1 MEIKRNNIKK
11 QLPLLGAVFFAIMTY
26 SQSNVILPK
35 TSAIPAA
42 VSKENKF
49 LLGENGTL
57 NIEGTGSLMV
67 FTNGV
72 LTVKDAI
79 TNLGDGSN
87 FVIQSDANL
96 IQVNNTNTNT
106 GNLISEREFKIGVDR
121 KQYNYVGTPVAFAS
135 GQTYKTIFPGSS
147 NTMALYHNQTSNT
160 FSTSSGANIP
170 GRGLAVKEP
179 PATTILTDG
188 KTTAQFKG
196 VPQTGEIIFGIANR
210 DINSTTYGYNLVG
223 NPYPSNIDLIKL
235 YALNGGNSQNN
246 ISSSFYLWDNNAN
259 DIFVQQ
265 GSSYN
270 GQAYAI
276 YNALPGA
283 QGTGTAAVGLRN
295 ANVPPPKSPTNIIKV
310 GQGFMT
316 KSLKTTYPFK
326 FDNTV
331 RTAETSPVDF
341 LGKTGSVVED
351 DRYWLRLTAPSGITS
366 TIAVVHYPGG
376 NNLFG
381 PEDSRSLGGSDAL
394 YTVVENEKLAIDGRN
409 TMILTDVI
417 SLGSQH
423 FVSDTYSIA
432 IDDAEGI
439 FANGQNIYL
448 KDIQTGIL
456 TNLSQGIYSFAANAG
471 ESMGRFEILYKP
483 ESILATDSTHTEE
496 LTLYRDGEDFV
507 IQAQSKKMTAL
518 ELSDTSG
525 RLMYRMQ
532 PNSKK
537 VILPAQSLIRGVYIL
552 KISQGME
559 MTMKKIIR

>member
-1 MEIKRNNIKK
+1 MKK
-11 QLPLLGAVFFAIMTY
+11 QLPILFAVLFAQMSY
-26 SQSNVILPK
+26 SQD
-35 TSAIPAA
+35 
-42 VSKENKF
+42 
-49 LLGENGTL
+49 GTL
-57 NIEGTGSLMV
+57 KIEGTGSLKV
-67 FTNGV
+67 FTTAA
-72 LTVKDAI
+72 LTVKDKI
-79 TNLGDGSN
+79 TNLGDGAN

-96 IQVNNTNTNT
+96 IQINNSNANT
-106 GNLISEREFKIGVDR
+106 GNLISEREFKIGAER

-135 GQTYKTIFPGSS
+135 GQSYKTIFPGST
-147 NTMALYHNQTSNT
+147 NATALYHNQTSNT

-210 DINSTTYGYNLVG
+210 DTGSSTYGYNLVG

-246 ISSSFYLWDNNAN
+246 ISSSFYMWDNNAN

-283 QGTGTAAVGLRN
+283 QGTGTAAVGLRS
-295 ANVPPPKSPTNIIKV
+295 ANLPPPKSPTNIIKV

-316 KSLKTTYPFK
+316 KSLKTTYAFK
-326 FDNTV
+326 FDNTI
-331 RTAETSPVDF
+331 RTSDTSSVDF
-341 LGKTGSVVED
+341 LGKSASVVED
-351 DRYWLRLTAPSGITS
+351 DRYWLKMTAPSGITS

-394 YTVVENEKLAIDGRN
+394 FTVVENEKLAIDGRSSLV
-409 TMILTDVI
+409 ITDVI
-417 SLGSQH
+417 PLGSQNY
-423 FVSDTYSIA
+423 VSGNYTIGLETK
-432 IDDAEGI
+432 EGI

-448 KDIQTGIL
+448 KDIQTSII
-456 TNLSQGIYSFAANAG
+456 TNLLQGDYIYAGNAG
-471 ESMGRFEILYKP
+471 ETMGRFEIIYQPQTL
-483 ESILATDSTHTEE
+483 LSTVGNVKEDIII
-496 LTLYRDGEDFV
+496 YRDGKDF
-507 IQAQSKKMTAL
+507 IIKSQSKNITGL
-518 ELSDTSG
+518 EIYDSSG
-525 RLMYRMQ
+525 RLLQTQQTNKNIVTISSYLL
-532 PNSKK
+532 KK
-537 VILPAQSLIRGVYIL
+537 GVFIL
-552 KISQGME
+552 KINQGGLI
-559 MTMKKIIR
+559 TTKKIIN